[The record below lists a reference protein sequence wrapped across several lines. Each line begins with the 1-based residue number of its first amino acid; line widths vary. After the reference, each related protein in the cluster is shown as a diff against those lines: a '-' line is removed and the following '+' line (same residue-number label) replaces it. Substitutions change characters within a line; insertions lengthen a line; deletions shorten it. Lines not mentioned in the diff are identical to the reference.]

1 MKKLF
6 KGLASVLA
14 AFVLLVSLASCSK
27 VSQSYA
33 DKINKAAEDGEAL
46 TVEQV
51 QKDLGDEAQSYL
63 VLNSGV
69 IVAVKGVKSKE
80 DLEKKLD
87 EEDKVEGLIVTC
99 VLGKA
104 TAAAYED
111 IDLSDLK

>member
-6 KGLASVLA
+6 RALASVLA

-51 QKDLGDEAQSYL
+51 QKDLGDEAQSY
-63 VLNSGV
+63 VIAGMGV
-69 IVAVKGVKSKE
+69 IVAVKGVETKE
-80 DLEKKLD
+80 DLEKKLE
-87 EEDKVEGLIVTC
+87 EEDNVEGLIITC
-99 VLGKA
+99 FAGKA

>member
-33 DKINKAAEDGEAL
+33 DKINKAAKDGEAL

-69 IVAVKGVKSKE
+69 IVAVKGVKTKE
-80 DLEKKLD
+80 DLEKKIE
-87 EEDKVEGLIVTC
+87 EEDNVEGLIVTC

>member
-27 VSQSYA
+27 VSKSYA
-33 DKINKAAEDGEAL
+33 DKINKAVENKEPL

-51 QKDLGDEAQSYL
+51 KKDLGDEAIDFGL
-63 VLNSGV
+63 F
-69 IVAVKGVKSKE
+69 IVAVKGVESKE
-80 DLEKKLD
+80 DLEKKLE

-99 VLGKA
+99 LLGKA
-104 TAAAYED
+104 TGAVYEE
-111 IDLSDLK
+111 IDLSDLGL

>member
-33 DKINKAAEDGEAL
+33 DKINKAVEDGEAL

-51 QKDLGDEAQSYL
+51 QKDLGDEAQSY
-63 VLNSGV
+63 VIAGMGV
-69 IVAVKGVKSKE
+69 IVAVKGIETKE
-80 DLEKKLD
+80 DL
-87 EEDKVEGLIVTC
+87 
-99 VLGKA
+99 
-104 TAAAYED
+104 
-111 IDLSDLK
+111 